1 MSTEAETQAEN
12 DRAIQAWLSRPR
24 RRVASPSPRT
34 PDTSRHFNHADLIE
48 QQLQED
54 GHRTWGFVIYRATY
68 GNDED
73 WAEFLKRLR
82 FRMEEVFDIYNG
94 RDILELMTLT
104 VIEDR
109 EHLDGASTATIR
121 ERFRQWCTTA
131 PQSEQQQ
138 GDAASEIGP
147 KFSPRYR
154 YAIQVDAA
162 SLHSVVYDAPAPPAL
177 DLTKKGWVKL
187 IDSWWQPISSE
198 LIRDSFE
205 PIEGVTQKNVGWMKV
220 PYQHA
225 MDEYYVLGRN
235 LNCFVTSYRRPP
247 AVMGYPFDG

>member
-1 MSTEAETQAEN
+1 
-12 DRAIQAWLSRPR
+12 
-24 RRVASPSPRT
+24 
-34 PDTSRHFNHADLIE
+34 
-48 QQLQED
+48 
-54 GHRTWGFVIYRATY
+54 
-68 GNDED
+68 
-73 WAEFLKRLR
+73 
-82 FRMEEVFDIYNG
+82 MEEAFDIFNG

-109 EHLDGASTATIR
+109 ERLDSSSMAAIR

-147 KFSPRYR
+147 GASPRYR

-162 SLHSVVYDAPAPPAL
+162 SLHSVVYDAPAPPSP
-177 DLTKKGWVKL
+177 DLTKKGWVRL
-187 IDSWWQPISSE
+187 INSRWQLTSSE

-205 PIEGVTQKNVGWMKV
+205 PVEGVTEKNMGWMKV

-225 MDEYYVLGRN
+225 MGEYYVRGRD
-235 LNCFVTSYRRPP
+235 LNWWVTSYRRPP
-247 AVMGYPFDG
+247 VVMGYPFDG